1 MAVRSR
7 PVAGVAGLGL
17 MPVGGAFYVR
27 DYGVKHG
34 DIQVLGACAYAAPL
48 ISTAL
53 LIVAG
58 HAAPAWSIAI
68 AAVLIAGGAMLASK
82 EVFRRG

>member
-1 MAVRSR
+1 
-7 PVAGVAGLGL
+7 VAGLGL
-17 MPVGGAFYVR
+17 MPVGGAFYVW

-34 DIQVLGACAYAAPL
+34 DIQMLGASAYAAPL

-58 HAAPAWSIAI
+58 YAAPGRS
-68 AAVLIAGGAMLASK
+68 LSL
-82 EVFRRG
+82 RR